1 MSLCL
6 VAAGQLDA
14 MVTLRE
20 VRSVDV
26 AAAQLL
32 VREVGGVLAFPG
44 GDGLDLEMRSR
55 AAAGRSGE
63 VVERLVGM
71 F

>member
-1 MSLCL
+1 
-6 VAAGQLDA
+6 
-14 MVTLRE
+14 
-20 VRSVDV
+20 VDV
-26 AAAQLL
+26 AGAQLL
-32 VREVGGVLAFPG
+32 VREVGGTVAFPG
-44 GDGLDLEMRSR
+44 GDGLDLAMRSR